1 MLNKLIT
8 CDININNMNITGNKK
23 AILYVVTNKVN
34 GLKYYGVVHKK
45 DKTIQQR
52 LTDHIEGRGGK
63 FLFQAIQ
70 EYGVDNFII
79 EEVERGDLEYILL
92 RETEETANTLYMHGK
107 GYNGNCGKCIILN
120 EEMWERKI
128 ANTDQETRVKRWKET
143 YNKNKHLHNYNRDN
157 EFLKKQE
164 KNNYSQIRGKTKNE
178 SERLLKLSISN
189 KQRWDN
195 PTEKMIEGKLKSIET
210 NKNKTPE
217 EKQLI
222 IQKQLETKKTKRMNG
237 EYMLSSP
244 YSWHTPIGVFK
255 DATAG
260 ATAFGI
266 GYSTFKTWCKKNKQ
280 ILKRHHKFNDKIPH
294 DWDNKFTKDIGFY
307 FVKDTKSKMK

>member
-1 MLNKLIT
+1 
-8 CDININNMNITGNKK
+8 MNTTGNKQG
-23 AILYVVTNKVN
+23 ILYVVTNKIN
-34 GLKYYGVVHKK
+34 GLKYFGVVYKPG
-45 DKTIQQR
+45 KTIHQR
-52 LTDHIEGRGGK
+52 FEDHATGKGGK
-63 FLFQAIQ
+63 FLYEAIL
-70 EYGVDNFII
+70 EFGVENFEIT
-79 EEVERGDLEYILL
+79 EVERGDLEYIFK
-92 RETEETANTLYMHGK
+92 REIEETSKTLYMRGA

-120 EEMWERKI
+120 DEMISKRNQKI
-128 ANTDQETRVKRWKET
+128 NQEARMEKWKKTFEQ
-143 YNKNKHLHNYNRDN
+143 NKGNHNYSKTEETLNKI
-157 EFLKKQE
+157 EIA
-164 KNNYSQIRGKTKNE
+164 NYSQIRGKTKNE

-307 FVKDTKSKMK
+307 FIKDTKSKMK